1 MRKILIVLFALI
13 ALSVVGWF
21 GIYQMK
27 SPAIQADIKQR
38 VGEALESNSLD
49 WVEYEVDGRDVTLSG
64 VADSAQMAQHAVDT
78 ADIYGLNSLTSNI
91 TFGGNSNT
99 AGSSADSGDNINDA
113 KQSQSEGGTSS
124 IDSSASTAITQTP
137 APVSEN
143 TQNPEN
149 ASDIA
154 EKPADVAVQ
163 EVATKGVAALPI
175 TMNISR
181 DESGEY
187 IFNGTVPDMEL
198 KQTID
203 QHLVSVGADP
213 AKAVWQVEL
222 STAKAP
228 ENWEGNILNSISSV
242 QLLEEGQAD
251 LDGNQAVIKGTA
263 VSQDASD
270 AAEVF
275 AQKIAGDYTTEM
287 NFSISEVKPDN
298 SNSKA
303 EELPLVGSDQYA
315 AKFCQTE
322 FNALLKQQ
330 KIVFESGSSNLQSV
344 STSLLD
350 KISEVSARCPTQGI
364 QVHGYTD
371 SRGAAS
377 ANKKL
382 SKSRAEAVVVYLAQ
396 KGVDKER
403 LIAIGHGEKN
413 PVATNKTEAGR
424 AQNRRIKLIVKG
436 LKK

>member
-1 MRKILIVLFALI
+1 MRKILIVLIALI
-13 ALSVVGWF
+13 ALAVVGWF
-21 GIYQMK
+21 GVYQLK
-27 SPAIQADIKQR
+27 SPDIQADIKQR
-38 VGEALESNSLD
+38 VGEALDSNSLD

-64 VADSAQMAQHAVDT
+64 VAENAQMAQHALDT
-78 ADIYGLNSLTSNI
+78 ADIYGLNSLSSNI
-91 TFGGNSNT
+91 TFDGST
-99 AGSSADSGDNINDA
+99 ADTTSASAENETNAAESQTAQTEDASSAED
-113 KQSQSEGGTSS
+113 
-124 IDSSASTAITQTP
+124 STATAASESAVATAADNTP
-137 APVSEN
+137 EV
-143 TQNPEN
+143 T
-149 ASDIA
+149 
-154 EKPADVAVQ
+154 EKAADVAVQ
-163 EVATKGVAALPI
+163 DMATKGVAALPI
-175 TMNISR
+175 SMNISR
-181 DESGEY
+181 DQAGEY

-203 QHLVSVGADP
+203 QHMVSVGADP

-222 STAKAP
+222 SSAKAP
-228 ENWEGNILNSISSV
+228 DNWQQNVLNSISAV
-242 QLLEEGQAD
+242 QLLQDGQAD
-251 LDGNQAVIKGTA
+251 LAGDQAVIKGTA
-263 VSQDASD
+263 ASQDASD

-275 AQKIAGDYTTEM
+275 AQKIAGDYKIDM
-287 NFSISEVKPDN
+287 NFSINDSAQND
-298 SNSKA
+298 SKGNA

-344 STSLLD
+344 STGLLD

-382 SKSRAEAVVVYLAQ
+382 SKARAESVVAYLAQ
-396 KGVDKER
+396 KGIDAER
-403 LIAIGHGEKN
+403 LMAIGHGEKN